1 MKGLS
6 LAIETVV
13 ILIVAVVILG
23 ILTYFLITNSAGL
36 DVINKQRVA
45 AELCGRYVQLGD
57 LECRGTKLR
66 NFPQRDELGTTC
78 KELEYPGCIGGL
90 NSQCLKACCNICIK

>member
-57 LECRGTKLR
+57 LECKGTKI
-66 NFPQRDELGTTC
+66 NSFSQKDELATTC
-78 KELEYPGCIGGL
+78 KELEYPGCAGDL
-90 NSQCLKACCNICIK
+90 NGACLKACCNICIK